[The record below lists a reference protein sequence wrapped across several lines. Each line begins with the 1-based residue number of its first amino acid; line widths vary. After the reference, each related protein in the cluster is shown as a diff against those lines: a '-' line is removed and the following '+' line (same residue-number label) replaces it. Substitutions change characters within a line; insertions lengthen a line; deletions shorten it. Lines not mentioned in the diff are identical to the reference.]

1 MRIMFFGD
9 SNTWGYDPETSLRFT
24 NRYTQLIQ
32 SELNDDVIIEEG
44 LNGRTLCQ
52 NDPYDPDRNGCLDIK
67 RCIKSHLPL
76 DILVIMLGTNDAKRM
91 YNTNVYS
98 LEKGMNALLDKV
110 FDPSLY
116 KKGFDTPKVLIVC
129 PPRMNPSYIK
139 DPKTFAN
146 FGKEGFN
153 MIEEAKDH
161 LAEVAKSYGVDFV
174 DTKIMAGDYDGL
186 HLQSKE
192 HKELAEQ
199 LIIKIRGMKS

>member
-1 MRIMFFGD
+1 MLL
-9 SNTWGYDPETSLRFT
+9 TT
-24 NRYTQLIQ
+24 NEST
-32 SELNDDVIIEEG
+32 
-44 LNGRTLCQ
+44 
-52 NDPYDPDRNGCLDIK
+52 
-67 RCIKSHLPL
+67 
-76 DILVIMLGTNDAKRM
+76 
-91 YNTNVYS
+91 
-98 LEKGMNALLDKV
+98 
-110 FDPSLY
+110 
-116 KKGFDTPKVLIVC
+116 
-129 PPRMNPSYIK
+129 SYIK

-146 FGKEGFN
+146 LGKEGFN